1 MKYLGSVTDNKDIA
15 TKEYVDNKV
24 AQSGGGGGLTQA
36 QIIDLIYPVGSP
48 YISFNNTNPST
59 LFGGTWEQ
67 IKDCFLLAAGDTYTA
82 GSTGGSADA
91 VVVSHNH
98 TQAAH
103 SHYPNKGSN
112 YGFAT
117 YELGSGIGRVKVSTS
132 SGTRYAWVGA
142 SGASSADASGINW
155 SAYTDSKT
163 PAINSTG
170 EDGTGK
176 NMPPY
181 LTVYMWKRTA

>member
-1 MKYLGSVTDNKDIA
+1 MKYLGTITDNKDLV
-15 TKEYVDNKV
+15 TKEYVDNKI

-48 YISFNNTNPST
+48 YISFNSTDPST

-67 IKDCFLLAAGDTYTA
+67 IKDRFLLAAGDTYAA
-82 GSTGGSADA
+82 GSSGGSADA
-91 VVVSHNH
+91 VCVSHTH

-103 SHYPNKGSN
+103 SHGTGDSSHKNFPVVKSGVSIYNDNADLLSGSANSYPYANEKSAWSSRT
-112 YGFAT
+112 AT
-117 YELGSGIGRVKVSTS
+117 STA
-132 SGTRYAWVGA
+132 TPK
-142 SGASSADASGINW
+142 INT
-155 SAYTDSKT
+155 S
-163 PAINSTG
+163 G

-181 LTVYMWKRTA
+181 LTVYMWRRTA